1 MGNEARENA
10 RKRGLSP
17 GRPTATEAEQIEERL
32 LAAGWEVLATSNPD
46 KLSLNQVARQAHASK
61 KTLYAR
67 WSDKREFMLAMLEN
81 RLDALFDDLSK
92 IDKGPKSEPRT
103 HLARLAERGFS
114 ILSSEAGIELERL
127 IDWLDATADNQDAWT
142 ARNAIFNRVLDW
154 ARILLSDRLTG
165 LEECQQATLVHL
177 WIDGIIGRSRTD
189 PRPEPFALSSW
200 AQAHSGFFLLAIN
213 SLGNHQRSD

>member
-81 RLDALFDDLSK
+81 RLDALLMIFRKSTRDRNRNREHILRASLSV
-92 IDKGPKSEPRT
+92 GSVSCLR
-103 HLARLAERGFS
+103 RLES
-114 ILSSEAGIELERL
+114 SLSG
-127 IDWLDATADNQDAWT
+127 
-142 ARNAIFNRVLDW
+142 
-154 ARILLSDRLTG
+154 
-165 LEECQQATLVHL
+165 
-177 WIDGIIGRSRTD
+177 
-189 PRPEPFALSSW
+189 
-200 AQAHSGFFLLAIN
+200 
-213 SLGNHQRSD
+213 